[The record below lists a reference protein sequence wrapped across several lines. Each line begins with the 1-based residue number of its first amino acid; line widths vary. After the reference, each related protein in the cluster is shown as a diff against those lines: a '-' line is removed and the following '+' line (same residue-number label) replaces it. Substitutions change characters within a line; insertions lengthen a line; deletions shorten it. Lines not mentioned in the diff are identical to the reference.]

1 MFDGWLALAT
11 GATVTL
17 AHPYAAGHRMASQV
31 PPPDERDRLE
41 ANTKAIESLL
51 NYETVK
57 YFGNEE
63 HEARRFDASLSR
75 YERAAVRSQVNLS
88 ILNIGQAAII
98 SAGLTLVM
106 WMAAQGIAE
115 AATLGDFV
123 LVNTYLLQLYSPLS
137 FFGFI
142 YREIKQAIIDMERGL
157 LDQDREIADRPGARD
172 LAVSGAEVEFRDV
185 RFGYDERR
193 PILKGVSFRI
203 PAGKTVAVVGPSGAG
218 KSTIARLLFRFYDD
232 RRHLIDGQD
241 LREVTQQSVRAAI
254 GVVPQDTVLFN
265 DTIRYNIGYG
275 HPGAS
280 DAEIEAA
287 ARLAHVH
294 DLIMAMPD
302 GYGTMVGE
310 RGLKLSGGE
319 KQRVAIART
328 LLKNPAVFLFDSHQR
343 AGHPP
348 SARSGQPA
356 RSQPGSQHAHHRA
369 PAVDRGRRR
378 RDHRAG
384 RWPGG
389 RARPPPGTAGA
400 RRRLRRH
407 VGAAAAKPGG
417 LTSPPHCPKI
427 APLNPRPRHAG
438 IPAAPEVLVCS
449 AADLVNGGLG
459 VKCRC
464 TMPPARPRP
473 SSCAT
478 RTAHGYLNRC
488 AHVGVELDWEGSF
501 FTRAGDLIMCARH
514 GATYQPDTGLCVGGP
529 ARTAASRRWMCRNA
543 TARSIGA
550 PPARSARWTPPERGP
565 SRRRT
570 AGVLSPGSGPYGEAG
585 SRPGP
590 RQTRAGAASP
600 AAGASGRHSAA
611 PAPRRPSAAS
621 GGRSSGQHHDA
632 HLRRAEQHGRQRN
645 ARGQRFLR
653 ATEHQ
658 RDLVLLDRP
667 SRRAPQ
673 VVISSTAPSNTALT
687 STMVARSSG
696 GKACQMPCAT
706 ASLKAV

>member
-1 MFDGWLALAT
+1 MPATPTRPQGRNGFSTLRTLFPYLWPPGRPGLKARVVIALLCLFAAKAATVYVPVLYKHAVDALGQGAPGAVAVPLGLILAYGGARVLSLIFSELRDAIFARVGQHAIRAVGLQIFRHLHGLALRFHLARQTGGLNRAIERGTKGIQTLLSFLLFNILPTFFEIGLVCVVLWRMFDGWLALAT

-17 AHPYAAGHRMASQV
+17 YIAYTLLVTEWRAKFRRQMNETDS
-31 PPPDERDRLE
+31 E

-75 YERAAVRSQVNLS
+75 YERAAVRSQVSLS

-115 AATLGDFV
+115 GRYTLGDFV

-142 YREIKQAIIDMERGL
+142 YREIKQAIIDMERMFEL

-218 KSTIARLLFRFYDD
+218 KSTIARLLFRFYDAD
-232 RRHLIDGQD
+232 AGAILIDGQD

-275 HPGAS
+275 RPGAS
-280 DAEIEAA
+280 NAEIEAA

-328 LLKNPAVFLFDSHQR
+328 LLKNPAVFLFDE
-343 AGHPP
+343 AT
-348 SARSGQPA
+348 SALDTHTEREIQANLREVSQGRSTLII
-356 RSQPGSQHAHHRA
+356 AHRLSTVA
-369 PAVDRGRRR
+369 DADEIIVLADGLVVERGRHQELLA
-378 RDHRAG
+378 RDGVYAG
-384 RWPGG
+384 MW
-389 RARPPPGTAGA
+389 ARQ
-400 RRRLRRH
+400 LR
-407 VGAAAAKPGG
+407 
-417 LTSPPHCPKI
+417 
-427 APLNPRPRHAG
+427 
-438 IPAAPEVLVCS
+438 
-449 AADLVNGGLG
+449 
-459 VKCRC
+459 
-464 TMPPARPRP
+464 
-473 SSCAT
+473 
-478 RTAHGYLNRC
+478 
-488 AHVGVELDWEGSF
+488 
-501 FTRAGDLIMCARH
+501 
-514 GATYQPDTGLCVGGP
+514 
-529 ARTAASRRWMCRNA
+529 
-543 TARSIGA
+543 
-550 PPARSARWTPPERGP
+550 
-565 SRRRT
+565 
-570 AGVLSPGSGPYGEAG
+570 
-585 SRPGP
+585 
-590 RQTRAGAASP
+590 SP
-600 AAGASGRHSAA
+600 A
-611 PAPRRPSAAS
+611 
-621 GGRSSGQHHDA
+621 D
-632 HLRRAEQHGRQRN
+632 
-645 ARGQRFLR
+645 
-653 ATEHQ
+653 
-658 RDLVLLDRP
+658 
-667 SRRAPQ
+667 
-673 VVISSTAPSNTALT
+673 
-687 STMVARSSG
+687 
-696 GKACQMPCAT
+696 
-706 ASLKAV
+706 